1 VSVKFL
7 SEEWT
12 QAVKDGLNS
21 DEEFK
26 KAAGTQRARIQQV
39 IMGEEGDLRYWIEL
53 AEGVVDVGT
62 GPIDDPTVTVT
73 SDYET
78 AEELAKGELSVTSAF
93 LGGRVRVSN
102 VMSAMGLQGV
112 LSRFGAVLKSIDT
125 EY

>member
-7 SEEWT
+7 SEDWT
-12 QAVKDGLNS
+12 RAVKEGLNS
-21 DEEFK
+21 DEEFR

-39 IMGEEGDLRYWIEL
+39 IMSDEGDLRYWIEL
-53 AEGVVDVGT
+53 ADGAVDVGT

-93 LGGRVRVSN
+93 LGGRVRVTN

-112 LSRFGAVLKSIDT
+112 LVRFGAVVKELDT